1 MLKGQEGGYAQGL
14 LAPGGHGVP
23 MPHWGLGDPGRPP
36 PPLGSIR
43 LCTPLLGVWIWSPC
57 AWHLPSGYRGGAKQA
72 MAGGAAGVQ
81 EQVRA
86 AAFLHLLYIL
96 VLFFLVFPRGCV

>member
-1 MLKGQEGGYAQGL
+1 MLRGSWHL
-14 LAPGGHGVP
+14 GVTGCRC
-23 MPHWGLGDPGRPP
+23 HTGVWGILDA

-81 EQVRA
+81 KQVRA